1 MACLIPTIKSKR
13 KASTA
18 DADGFY
24 PVARG
29 VLLLGRR
36 MDVRPPRGIGGRQ
49 GMLRY
54 TRFDCAS
61 ESASASVSEESVI
74 R

>member
-1 MACLIPTIKSKR
+1 MAYLVPTIRSKR

-24 PVARG
+24 PAVRG
-29 VLLLGRR
+29 ALLPDRR
-36 MDVRPPRGIGGRQ
+36 MDVPPPRGGQQ
-49 GMLRY
+49 GMLMDR
-54 TRFDCAS
+54 RFDYAS
-61 ESASASVSEESVI
+61 ANASASASEESVI